1 MANNLERIVEGFS
14 YSKTDIR
21 DMNRYSAKKQTK
33 ERRSDMT
40 CKVIEV
46 KIDRSR
52 LSTKALNH
60 LSQLFTEAKWFYNYC
75 LGQDDVNNSDT
86 KATTVPVKVGEL
98 FEDRNF
104 TVLKS
109 GMKQAIKTRLF
120 NSMSSLKAL
129 KEKGFKIGRLKFK
142 GKIDSI
148 PLKQFNNTFYIDQQN
163 NTIRLQGMKQNLKCY
178 GLEQLPK
185 DAEIANATL
194 VRKVED
200 FYLHITTFQDK
211 VEQVIP
217 DASVGIDFGCQTQL
231 TFSNGVKVEF
241 QVPPSKR
248 LRRLDRKIMRRGK
261 TSTSKNKWK
270 DKIKRQK
277 EYERTTNK
285 KTDIRRKVVS
295 AITKSFKYVC
305 FQDESIHAWKSGRHG
320 KKIQHSGIGGIMADL
335 KNKSH
340 TPLEVDRFFPSTQL
354 CPQCGQ
360 KQKLLLSDRTYNCD
374 CGFTKD
380 RDVKSA
386 VCIEMEGLKQIPVER
401 RESTLGERLTSTF
414 FDTLMKINGIK
425 VMQVVS

>member
-1 MANNLERIVEGFS
+1 M
-14 YSKTDIR
+14 D
-21 DMNRYSAKKQTK
+21 RYSAKKLTK

-60 LSQLFTEAKWFYNYC
+60 LNQLFTEAKWFYNYC
-75 LGQDDVNNSDT
+75 LGQDDINNSDT
-86 KATTVPVKVGEL
+86 TAKAVPVKVGEV

-129 KEKGFKIGRLKFK
+129 KQNGFKIGRLKFK
-142 GKIDSI
+142 GRINSV
-148 PLKQFNNTFYIDQQN
+148 PLKQFNNTFYIDREN
-163 NTIRLQGMKQNLKCY
+163 GTVRLQGMKQNLKVY
-178 GLEQLPK
+178 GLEQLPE

-200 FYLHITTFQDK
+200 FYVHITTFQVK
-211 VEQVIP
+211 EERVVPE
-217 DASVGIDFGCQTQL
+217 ASIGIDFGCQTQL

-241 QVPPSKR
+241 QVPVSKR

-261 TSTSKNKWK
+261 TSVSKNKFK
-270 DKIKRQK
+270 DRIRRQK
-277 EYERTTNK
+277 EYEKITNK
-285 KTDIRRKVVS
+285 KTDIRKKVVS
-295 AITKSFKYVC
+295 AITKAFKYVC
-305 FQDESIHAWKSGRHG
+305 FQDESIHAWHSGRHG
-320 KKIQHSGIGGIMADL
+320 KKIQNSGIGGIMADL

-340 TPLEVDRFFPSTQL
+340 TPLEVDKFFPSTQL
-354 CPQCGQ
+354 CPSCGQ
-360 KQKLLLSDRTYNCD
+360 KHKLSLNDRTYNCD
-374 CGFTKD
+374 CGFSGD

-386 VCIEMEGLKQIPVER
+386 VCIEMEGMRKIPVER
-401 RESTLGERLTSTF
+401 RELTLGERSTSTF
-414 FDTLMKINGIK
+414 FDVLSKINGIK
-425 VMQVVS
+425 VMQVGS